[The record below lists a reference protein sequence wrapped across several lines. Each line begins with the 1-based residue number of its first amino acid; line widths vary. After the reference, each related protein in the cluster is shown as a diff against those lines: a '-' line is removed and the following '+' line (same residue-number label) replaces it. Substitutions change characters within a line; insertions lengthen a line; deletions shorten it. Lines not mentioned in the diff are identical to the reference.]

1 MSETLS
7 EEEMRQALFGTAAQP
22 RNESADA
29 QIHIKPILSPA
40 PSASSKSLS
49 SRLRVTMRVT
59 KVYDGPEEM
68 FIHDANT
75 ISTLM
80 AEAEAKA
87 LAKKKKYRYFH
98 VESVMPVQV

>member
-7 EEEMRQALFGTAAQP
+7 EEEMRQALFGTAAQR

-29 QIHIKPILSPA
+29 QIHVKRTLSPA
-40 PSASSKSLS
+40 PRTSSKSLS

-59 KVYDGPEEM
+59 KVYEGPEEV

-87 LAKKKKYRYFH
+87 LAKKKKYRYFY